1 VAELD
6 PQIAAIDTGMHDV
19 VFARDL
25 GVIRCRGSA
34 L

>member
-6 PQIAAIDTGMHDV
+6 PQIAAIDAGMHDV
-19 VFARDL
+19 VFARDV
-25 GVIRCRGSA
+25 GVIRCRSA